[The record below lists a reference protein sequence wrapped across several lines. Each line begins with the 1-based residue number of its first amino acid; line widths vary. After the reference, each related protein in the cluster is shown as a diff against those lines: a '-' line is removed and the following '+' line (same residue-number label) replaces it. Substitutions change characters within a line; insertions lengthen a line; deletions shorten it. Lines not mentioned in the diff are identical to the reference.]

1 MNTRNLWRVLALLML
16 MGHPSLAQQSTLTGF
31 EVVGS
36 DLGVASLTAAEV
48 RDIFRGERALW
59 ASGHAVT
66 VVLPSARSPYVVLF
80 AEQVMGMRRDAM
92 QRFWMSLVFQGRA
105 APPVNLA
112 TAAEVLAYVER
123 TPGAI
128 ALVPTGTAPRALV
141 VPVR

>member
-1 MNTRNLWRVLALLML
+1 MRTRSLWRVIALLML
-16 MGHPSLAQQSTLTGF
+16 IGNPIHAQQSAFDGF

-36 DLGVASLTAAEV
+36 ELGVVTLTAAEV

-66 VVLPSARSPYVVLF
+66 VVLPSARSPYVAAF
-80 AEQVMGMRRDAM
+80 AERVMGMRREAM

-128 ALVPTGTAPRALV
+128 ALVPAGIAPRALV
-141 VPVR
+141 IAVR